1 MPKVPLLLS
10 GTFFFHAIIPL
21 MQNPY
26 GKECQYF
33 YGDYYRGRNREECR
47 LLPGPGSWQPDLCR
61 ICPVP
66 GILQANGCQHMRLQA
81 ETFRP
86 LLVLKPQVR
95 ISAICTKTEKT
106 IPEPH
111 IGCGQ
116 CHTLP
121 PILMGEPD
129 DINPAD

>member
-1 MPKVPLLLS
+1 
-10 GTFFFHAIIPL
+10 

-47 LLPGPGSWQPDLCR
+47 LLPGTGSWKPDLCR
-61 ICPVP
+61 YCPVP
-66 GILQANGCQHMRLQA
+66 DILQANSCQHMQLRA

-95 ISAICTKTEKT
+95 IHAFCSITENKVS
-106 IPEPH
+106 EPH

-116 CHTLP
+116 CHKLP
-121 PILMGEPD
+121 PIFMGESD
-129 DINPAD
+129 EHNHSN